1 MRRILIMSRAA
12 ELLFCFVGPDSYRDT
27 LVLYFY
33 IRLLKFH
40 TERSRSMVCR
50 TSEILF
56 FFLLKT
62 KKEQN
67 CVHNDVEYC

>member
-1 MRRILIMSRAA
+1 MRRRLIMSRAA

-40 TERSRSMVCR
+40 TERSRSMFAVQVK
-50 TSEILF
+50 F
-56 FFLLKT
+56 FFSF
-62 KKEQN
+62 
-67 CVHNDVEYC
+67 Y